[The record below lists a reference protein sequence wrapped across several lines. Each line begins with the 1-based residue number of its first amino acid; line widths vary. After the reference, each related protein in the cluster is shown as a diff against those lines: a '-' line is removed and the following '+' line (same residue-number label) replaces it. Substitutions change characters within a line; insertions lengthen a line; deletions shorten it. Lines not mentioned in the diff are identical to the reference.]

1 MSEINQLAHK
11 NKSLVKKKESLV
23 IEWCFLVYNL
33 LKKLEIFF
41 IFAVPFLHSAMMA
54 LTQVPTFL
62 TDMEERTFQMSSFE
76 LKITAEYK
84 H

>member
-1 MSEINQLAHK
+1 MLDTNFLDTNGLVSEINQLAHK

-41 IFAVPFLHSAMMA
+41 ILAVPFLHSAMMA
-54 LTQVPTFL
+54 LTQIPTLL
-62 TDMEERTFQMSSFE
+62 TDMEART
-76 LKITAEYK
+76 
-84 H
+84 